1 MAIFKFEGKISLPV
15 PKINTKGQTDKMK
28 AATKKALV
36 RGMTKG
42 ASYVRQDLKLALDA
56 AMASPVWAWPR
67 VTQRQNGT
75 EAGTTRDIIDVGT
88 LAKSLKIVEKN
99 AQTKTD
105 ISIQYSAPYAALV
118 HYGGAVQPYGNRN
131 AATVLIPGRPWI
143 EAVLLGTH
151 GQEKFDI
158 DSRFQK
164 GINEA
169 WKEQFG

>member
-1 MAIFKFEGKISLPV
+1 MAIFKFQGNISLPV
-15 PKINTKGQTDKMK
+15 PKIDMKGKTDKAK
-28 AATKKALV
+28 AATKRALV

-42 ASYVRQDLKLALDA
+42 ASYVRQDLKTALDA
-56 AMASPVWAWPR
+56 AMANPVWSWPR
-67 VTQRQNGT
+67 ATQRQNGT

-88 LAKSLKIVEKN
+88 LAKSLKIIEKN
-99 AQTKTD
+99 SQTKTD
-105 ISIQYSAPYAALV
+105 IKVQYGAPYAALV
-118 HYGGAVQPYGNRN
+118 HYGGVVQPYGNTN
-131 AATVLIPGRPWI
+131 AASVVIPARPWI

-169 WKEQFG
+169 WREQFG